1 MVPPKK
7 QSDMRTSKL
16 YLLLVAG
23 ASFAWCLCPH
33 GRLHPAGKPS
43 GAARQTER
51 KVFNERLVLLAA
63 NKKPA
68 CEDDA
73 VEDNHKDKLED
84 EPG

>member
-1 MVPPKK
+1 
-7 QSDMRTSKL
+7 MRTSKL
-16 YLLLVAG
+16 YLLLVAV
-23 ASFAWCLCPH
+23 ASFTRCLRPH
-33 GRLHPAGKPS
+33 GRLLPAGKLS

-51 KVFNERLVLLAA
+51 KVFIERLVLLAA
-63 NKKPA
+63 NKKPV